1 MWVKRKNIEL
11 MNPFDESWEEEAFAE
26 DGRGPL
32 GGFVWPPRSY
42 SCSFCRREF
51 RSAQGLGG
59 HMNIHRRER
68 ARLKQSLNSTTPPH
82 NPSPHQNLFRS
93 ANPSFSSSPSSRV
106 SLRTLCSNS
115 DTKSTSCV
123 SDDQVQM
130 LLPSPDH
137 GAAVETNFFL
147 GFRLDSPPPG
157 NGNDDHHRFDDEEV
171 MNCKRQ
177 KTIVMPLM
185 IMGSIEEVDLE
196 LRL

>member
-1 MWVKRKNIEL
+1 M

-51 RSAQGLGG
+51 RSAQALGG

-68 ARLKQSLNSTTPPH
+68 ARLKQSLNSTTPPQ
-82 NPSPHQNLFRS
+82 NPNLQQNLS
-93 ANPSFSSSPSSRV
+93 KSPNPSFSSSPSSSRV

-115 DTKSTSCV
+115 DTKSSSCV
-123 SDDQVQM
+123 CDDQVQM

-137 GAAVETNFFL
+137 GAVETNFIL
-147 GFRLDSPPPG
+147 GFHLDSPPA
-157 NGNDDHHRFDDEEV
+157 NGSNMNDHRGFDDEEV

-177 KTIVMPLM
+177 KTIVMPL

-196 LRL
+196 LRLAT

>member
-1 MWVKRKNIEL
+1 

-32 GGFVWPPRSY
+32 GGFVWPPTSY
-42 SCSFCRREF
+42 SCSFCKREF
-51 RSAQGLGG
+51 RSAQALGG

-68 ARLKQSLNSTTPPH
+68 ARLKQSLTDTTTPPQ
-82 NPSPHQNLFRS
+82 NPYNLHQNLS
-93 ANPSFSSSPSSRV
+93 NPSFSSSPSSRV

-123 SDDQVQM
+123 CDHDQVQM
-130 LLPSPDH
+130 LLPSSDH
-137 GAAVETNFFL
+137 GVVETNFSVGCHL
-147 GFRLDSPPPG
+147 NSPSG
-157 NGNDDHHRFDDEEV
+157 NGSSTDDHRGFDDEEV

-177 KTIVMPLM
+177 KTIVMPL

-196 LRL
+196 LRLAT